1 MFGIMRRF
9 NRCVTD
15 KTIYLEV
22 FGDNKVAYR
31 VTAGRISSFG
41 CSVNTYGIE
50 AEDYTNGDIET
61 IPDFSRNIEDAVDF
75 AEMLI
80 NAKIKP
86 KQLYNKALGY
96 LCVSI

>member
-1 MFGIMRRF
+1 MFGLMRRF
-9 NRCVTD
+9 NRTVTD
-15 KTIYLEV
+15 KTVYLEV

-31 VTAGRISSFG
+31 VITGRISSFG
-41 CSVNTYGIE
+41 CSVSTYGIE
-50 AEDYTNGDIET
+50 AEDYISGDIET

-75 AEMLI
+75 TEMLI

-96 LCVSI
+96 LCVSL